1 MSFYFK
7 IKSNNLYS
15 HLTILLIVFNFGGY
29 SLSFLGK
36 ILSRS
41 PKPVIAKSKYVS
53 IEDIKST
60 AFTKKRAGAGLGM
73 KPETYYVVASVELG
87 NTTTKCI
94 LTATNL
100 ETSRTYLLDKT
111 VRMTRDIRPPK
122 AGEKVFGET
131 VWEVELTK
139 ESVSEMVRDTILESV
154 KRSKIDMDK
163 DLDFVV
169 RSTGVTA
176 GFASP
181 KEVGELIIALADG
194 CLDAGIPP
202 SKMAP
207 AMSIE
212 SFPKRLRDFTLI
224 EKVMFDGAVVSVL
237 PPTGRAVVAN
247 EMEGELV
254 TAGIK
259 VGAKWTDVDF
269 RNPCVSMDF
278 GTTLAG
284 RITNGGEPY
293 ARTIGNFC
301 GLAGAVS
308 DAIIRGTE
316 KVDKRG
322 GAALDLYSREILK
335 KADWKAA
342 EKYAERV
349 HEHLDIGRVPEK
361 RERFG
366 TVPVDPKAAYDAGTT
381 LIGCDVGK
389 NGDKIPKL
397 TDLGHE
403 IYDESGIHTLFATLD
418 HVSAKIVQRL
428 SDEAFE
434 EGVIEEGSMLG
445 VTGRAGI
452 TGRKPEFI
460 LNYSKEKYKDTIF
473 VSDALAM
480 GAAVMARCMNS
491 IGTPHVP
498 IGGRQGGPCILG
510 QRRKMQKQKG
520 M

>member
-1 MSFYFK
+1 MSRFGK
-7 IKSNNLYS
+7 
-15 HLTILLIVFNFGGY
+15 LLKRG
-29 SLSFLGK
+29 
-36 ILSRS
+36 
-41 PKPVIAKSKYVS
+41 PKPIFAKSHY
-53 IEDIKST
+53 IYTEDIKATPFMKKT
-60 AFTKKRAGAGLGM
+60 AGSGLSM
-73 KPETYYVVASVELG
+73 KPDIYYVVASVELG

-100 ETSRTYLLDKT
+100 TTCRTYLLDKT
-111 VRMTRDIRPPK
+111 VKMTRDIRPPLK
-122 AGEKVFGET
+122 GEKVFGET

-139 ESVSEMVRDTILESV
+139 ESVSEMVRDTILESLEKAHV
-154 KRSKIDMDK
+154 DINE

-176 GFASP
+176 GFAAP
-181 KEVGELIIALADG
+181 EEVGDLIIALAKG

-202 SKMAP
+202 RKMSP
-207 AMSIE
+207 AMSKE
-212 SFPKRLRDFTLI
+212 NFPQRLQEFTLLDQ
-224 EKVMFDGAVVSVL
+224 VMFDGAVVSVL
-237 PPTGRAVVAN
+237 PPTGRVVVAN

-259 VGAKWTDVDF
+259 VASMWTKADF

-284 RITNGGEPY
+284 RITNNEKPY

-301 GLAGAVS
+301 GLAGAIS
-308 DAIIRGTE
+308 DSIIRGTE

-322 GAALDLYSREILK
+322 GAALDLYK
-335 KADWKAA
+335 KGIIDGANWKQAK
-342 EKYAERV
+342 KYAEQA
-349 HEHLDIGRVPEK
+349 HEHVDIRKVPEG

-389 NGDKIPKL
+389 NGDEISELVK
-397 TDLGHE
+397 LGHE
-403 IYDESGIHTLFATLD
+403 IYESSGIHTLFATLD
-418 HVSAKIVQRL
+418 HVSAIVVKRL
-428 SDEAFE
+428 IEEAFT

-452 TGRKPEFI
+452 TGRKPELI
-460 LNYSKEKYKDTIF
+460 MEYSQKYFKETLF

-480 GAAVMARCMNS
+480 GAAMMARCMNS
-491 IGTPHVP
+491 LGTPKNPV
-498 IGGRQGGPCILG
+498 GGCQGGPCILG
-510 QRRKMQKQKG
+510 PRKKLQRKE
-520 M
+520 